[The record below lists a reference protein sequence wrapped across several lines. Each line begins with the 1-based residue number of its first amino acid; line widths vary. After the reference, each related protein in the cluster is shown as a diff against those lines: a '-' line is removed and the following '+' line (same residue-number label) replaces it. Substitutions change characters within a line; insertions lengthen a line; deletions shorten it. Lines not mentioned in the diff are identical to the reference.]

1 MRTFFKTTLA
11 IALGTAALALGM
23 PAHADSLMDGARA
36 FQHQDYRNALA
47 NWRPLAIQGNPV
59 AQNNLGVMYLDGKGV
74 RQSTSEAVRWISLS
88 AAAGSSLGQNN
99 LGGLYRD
106 GKGVP
111 RDFHKAFQW
120 FSAGAAQG
128 NSGAQYNLGLMYEL
142 GQGIQAE
149 PFHAFMWYALA
160 AEQGNMPNAATHR
173 DALYKRMTPAAKKQA
188 IQMTATC
195 RSNRYHGCG

>member
-188 IQMTATC
+188 IQMTAAC

>member
-1 MRTFFKTTLA
+1 MRTILKTILA
-11 IALGTAALALGM
+11 ITLGTWMLALGA
-23 PAHADSLMDGARA
+23 PAHADALMDGARA
-36 FQHQDYRNALA
+36 FQRQDYRAALN
-47 NWRPLAIQGNPV
+47 NWRPLAIQGNPT

-74 RQSTSEAVRWISLS
+74 KQSFSEAVRWISLS

-111 RDFHKAFQW
+111 RDFRKAFQW
-120 FSAGAAQG
+120 FTAGAAQG

-142 GQGIQAE
+142 GQGTQAE

-160 AEQGNMPNAATHR
+160 AEQGNMPNAAVHR
-173 DALYKRMTPAAKKQA
+173 DALYRRMTDAAKKQA
-188 IQMTATC
+188 VQMTAAC
-195 RSNRYHGCG
+195 RANHYRGCS

>member
-1 MRTFFKTTLA
+1 
-11 IALGTAALALGM
+11 
-23 PAHADSLMDGARA
+23 MDGARA
-36 FQHQDYRNALA
+36 FQRNDYRNALA
-47 NWRPLAIQGNPV
+47 SWRPLAIQGNPV

-74 RQSTSEAVRWISLS
+74 PQSFSEAVRWISLS

-111 RDFHKAFQW
+111 RDFRKAFQW
-120 FSAGAAQG
+120 FSAGAQQG

-142 GQGIQAE
+142 GQGTQAE

-160 AEQGNMPNAATHR
+160 AEQGNMPNAAAHR
-173 DALYKRMTPAAKKQA
+173 DSLYRRMTDAAKKQA
-188 IQMTATC
+188 VQMTASC
-195 RSNRYHGCG
+195 RANRYHGCG